1 VKAVRVAAWNE
12 AVIVTDVADPTP
24 APGHTLVRVHAA
36 TVGHVDRTIWSGAFL
51 RHPPL
56 PYTPGVEAA
65 GVVVAS
71 DTFAVGERVWV
82 RGGGLGTATDGT
94 WAELVSA
101 PDAAIGVLPDG
112 VSFETG
118 SAFFSPCT
126 SAWVA
131 LHTIG
136 GLEAGQRVVIT
147 GATGAV
153 GSIAAQLALEAGAEV
168 VATVSRPERLAAL
181 AAGVQGIVVD
191 GTGGPDPIEAD
202 LLVDT
207 VGGPVLATVL
217 PWIRP
222 GGTAVLVGYLAGT
235 TVEIDLPAFMQRDV
249 SLHPLNMIRRD
260 PDGRA
265 VAPEL
270 LARLADGRLTLDV
283 TAFPLDDAAGAMDWI
298 VSGGHTG
305 RAVLTPNQPTHD
317 VPPHDEPT
325 RDGEA
330 SS

>member
-1 VKAVRVAAWNE
+1 MRAVRVTEWGTP
-12 AVIVTDVADPTP
+12 VIVDDIAAPAP

-71 DTFAVGERVWV
+71 DTFDVGDRVWI

-94 WAELVSA
+94 WADFVLA
-101 PDAAIGVLPDG
+101 PDASVGQLPAD
-112 VSFETG
+112 VSFELG

-131 LHTIG
+131 IHTIG
-136 GLEAGQRVVIT
+136 ELSAGQRVVIT

-153 GSIAAQLALEAGAEV
+153 GAVAVQLACDAGAEV
-168 VATVSRPERLAAL
+168 VATVSRADRLDAL
-181 AAGVQGIVVD
+181 PSGVTGVVVGGDATAGAEAM
-191 GTGGPDPIEAD
+191 EAD

-207 VGGPVLATVL
+207 VGGGVLTAVL

-222 GGTAVLVGYLAGT
+222 GGRAVLVGYLAGPA
-235 TVEIDLPAFMQRDV
+235 VEIDLPAFMQRDV
-249 SLHPLNMIRRD
+249 SLHPLNMIRRE
-260 PDGRA
+260 PQGRL
-265 VAPEL
+265 VAGEL
-270 LARLADGRLTLDV
+270 LARLADGRLSLDV
-283 TAFPLDDAAGAMDWI
+283 TSFPLDEAAVALDWL
-298 VSGGHTG
+298 VEPGHSG
-305 RAVLTPNQPTHD
+305 RAVLTPEIP
-317 VPPHDEPT
+317 
-325 RDGEA
+325 A
-330 SS
+330 

>member
-1 VKAVRVAAWNE
+1 MRAVRVDEWN
-12 AVIVTDVADPTP
+12 VPVTVVDVADPQPTD
-24 APGHTLVRVHAA
+24 GHTLVRVHAA

-71 DTFAVGERVWV
+71 SVYEPGDRVWI
-82 RGGGLGTATDGT
+82 RGGGLGTATNGT
-94 WAELVSA
+94 WAELVLA
-101 PDAAIGVLPDG
+101 PDAALGRLPDD
-112 VSFETG
+112 VSFELG

-136 GLEAGQRVVIT
+136 ELAAGQRVVIT

-153 GSIAAQLALEAGAEV
+153 GAIAVQLALEAGADV
-168 VATVSRPERLAAL
+168 VATVSRPERLDAVHSDANGVVVNGTDELEAL
-181 AAGVQGIVVD
+181 D
-191 GTGGPDPIEAD
+191 AD

-217 PWIRP
+217 PWVQP
-222 GGTAVLVGYLAGT
+222 GGRAVLVGYLAGT
-235 TVEIDLPAFMQRDV
+235 TVELDLPAFMQRDV
-249 SLHPLNMIRRD
+249 SIHPLNMIRRD
-260 PDGRA
+260 LDGRA

-270 LARLADGRLTLDV
+270 LARLADGRLALDV
-283 TAFPLDDAAGAMDWI
+283 MAFPLTEAADAMDWI
-298 VSGGHTG
+298 VQPGHSG
-305 RAVLTPNQPTHD
+305 RAVLDPNRTEFP
-317 VPPHDEPT
+317 
-325 RDGEA
+325 
-330 SS
+330 

>member
-1 VKAVRVAAWNE
+1 MRAVRVDEWN
-12 AVIVTDVADPTP
+12 VPVTVVDVADPQPTD
-24 APGHTLVRVHAA
+24 GHTLVCVHAA

-71 DTFAVGERVWV
+71 SVYEPGDRVWI
-82 RGGGLGTATDGT
+82 RGGGLGTATNGT
-94 WAELVSA
+94 WAELVLA
-101 PDAAIGVLPDG
+101 PDASLGRLPDD
-112 VSFETG
+112 VSFELG

-136 GLEAGQRVVIT
+136 ELAAGQRVVIT

-153 GSIAAQLALEAGAEV
+153 GAIAVQLALEAGADV
-168 VATVSRPERLAAL
+168 VATVSRPERLDAVHSDANGVVVNGTDELEAL
-181 AAGVQGIVVD
+181 D
-191 GTGGPDPIEAD
+191 AD

-217 PWIRP
+217 PWVQP
-222 GGTAVLVGYLAGT
+222 GGRAVLVGYLAGT
-235 TVEIDLPAFMQRDV
+235 TIELDLPAFMQRDV
-249 SLHPLNMIRRD
+249 SIHPLNMIRRD
-260 PDGRA
+260 LDGRA

-270 LARLADGRLTLDV
+270 LARLADGRLALDV
-283 TAFPLDDAAGAMDWI
+283 MAFPLTEAADAMDWI
-298 VSGGHTG
+298 VQPGHSG
-305 RAVLTPNQPTHD
+305 RAVLDPNRTELP
-317 VPPHDEPT
+317 
-325 RDGEA
+325 
-330 SS
+330 